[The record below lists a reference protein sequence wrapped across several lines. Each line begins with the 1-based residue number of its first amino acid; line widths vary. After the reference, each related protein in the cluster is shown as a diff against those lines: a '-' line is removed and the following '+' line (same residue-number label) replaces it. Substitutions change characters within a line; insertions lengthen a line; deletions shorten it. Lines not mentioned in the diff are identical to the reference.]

1 MIKTE
6 KRRTEKYLFTSLP
19 EALVPIEVTLRS
31 GKLYIETFR
40 KTKKTAKK
48 FYKLFKGSPFSE
60 EAKSFLNEKLSG
72 VISEWGYFTDDINEG
87 HIITYIADSVNAEL
101 IQESTVMITSGDGYE
116 NLTDYELE
124 STDGEE
130 CYFVTVIDGK
140 IVSVCETN
148 AREAFYGAKEI
159 NVYTAEEY
167 RGKGY
172 GASNVSAMV
181 KYYLSLGH
189 NVAYTSRQDN
199 TSSCRLA
206 EKCGLKK
213 TAETYYYVCYREE

>member
-6 KRRTEKYLFTSLP
+6 KRRMEKYLFTALP

-31 GKLYIETFR
+31 DKLLIETFR
-40 KTKKTAKK
+40 RTKKTAKK
-48 FYKLFKGSPFSE
+48 FYKLFKDSPFCD
-60 EAKSFLNEKLSG
+60 EAKEFLNGSLS
-72 VISEWGYFTDDINEG
+72 VATSEWGYFCDDINEG
-87 HIITYIADSVNAEL
+87 HIITYIADSVNDEL
-101 IQESTVMITSGDGYE
+101 IQDSTVRITSGEGYE
-116 NLTDYELE
+116 NLTEYELE
-124 STDGEE
+124 KTDGEE
-130 CYFVTVIDGK
+130 CYFVTVTDGK

-148 AREAFYGAKEI
+148 AKDAFCGAKEI
-159 NVYTAEEY
+159 NVYTANEY

-189 NVAYTSRQDN
+189 NVAYTSRKDN
-199 TSSCRLA
+199 TASCRLA

-213 TAETYYYVCYREE
+213 TAETYYYVCYKEE

>member
-6 KRRTEKYLFTSLP
+6 KRRMEKYLFASLP

-31 GKLYIETFR
+31 GKLYVETFR

-48 FYKLFKGSPFSE
+48 FHSLFKDTPFSK
-60 EAKSFLNEKLSG
+60 EAKAFLNENLSS
-72 VISEWGYFTDDINEG
+72 VISEWGYFTDDLNEG
-87 HIITYIADSVNAEL
+87 HIVTYIADSVNEEL
-101 IQESTVMITSGDGYE
+101 IQESTVRITSGEGYE

-124 STDGEE
+124 RTDGEE
-130 CYFVTVIDGK
+130 CYFVTVIDGR

-148 AREAFYGAKEI
+148 AKDAFCGAKEI
-159 NVYTAEEY
+159 NVYTAKEY

-172 GASNVSAMV
+172 GASNVSAMI
-181 KYYLSLGH
+181 KHYLSLGH
-189 NVAYTSRQDN
+189 NVAYTSRKDN
-199 TSSCRLA
+199 TASCRLA

-213 TAETYYYVCYREE
+213 IAETYYYICYKEE